1 MDKVLDEMRRRGWL
15 QTFWECGGTLAAPAI
30 TAGAFSRVLAF
41 VAPKIVGGGS
51 KAQTSMDDFGC
62 DAMADAVPLKATD
75 AKVFGRDV
83 LITGYLPNAFAKG
96 RLKRFV
102 EGGWVDGERDG
113 FVDVGESSDDSER
126 VDTFGKNE
134 VLADVEKCCADEAQF
149 DNDENDENGNDE
161 IRFYKSWDTYSALS
175 NFSAHAVDI
184 DGENWLTSE
193 SYYQAQKFD
202 DSQPEGA
209 KIKNVILKANSP
221 EKASQI
227 GRLKQRERPDLVRKD
242 WNSIKSHVMER
253 VLRAKF
259 AQHRSAQ
266 SLLLS
271 TGQKRLVEDSPVD
284 SVWGSGRNNDGENL
298 LGKALMK
305 LRDELR
311 TSILKDFLVEELERL
326 DEEDLANIEP
336 PQ

>member
-1 MDKVLDEMRRRGWL
+1 MRQEAGCKRFG
-15 QTFWECGGTLAAPAI
+15 ECGGTLAAPAI

-134 VLADVEKCCADEAQF
+134 VLADVEKCCA
-149 DNDENDENGNDE
+149 
-161 IRFYKSWDTYSALS
+161 
-175 NFSAHAVDI
+175 
-184 DGENWLTSE
+184 
-193 SYYQAQKFD
+193 
-202 DSQPEGA
+202 
-209 KIKNVILKANSP
+209 
-221 EKASQI
+221 
-227 GRLKQRERPDLVRKD
+227 
-242 WNSIKSHVMER
+242 
-253 VLRAKF
+253 
-259 AQHRSAQ
+259 
-266 SLLLS
+266 
-271 TGQKRLVEDSPVD
+271 
-284 SVWGSGRNNDGENL
+284 
-298 LGKALMK
+298 
-305 LRDELR
+305 
-311 TSILKDFLVEELERL
+311 
-326 DEEDLANIEP
+326 
-336 PQ
+336 